1 MYLLCTHKKAVE
13 EIMKRPK
20 GAKEKKSTP
29 CPSMIVDYNQ
39 NMGGVDLMDQ
49 YLSYY
54 YLTTKRSL
62 KWWKKVFWRLID
74 ICVLNSWVIY
84 PSNFPDST
92 VNTHKLPRLKLIE
105 EFVQPLLTLHASPEC
120 PRHLHTK
127 SREPVATDGR
137 LLEKHFSYKH
147 SKCQ

>member
-1 MYLLCTHKKAVE
+1 
-13 EIMKRPK
+13 MKRSK

-39 NMGGVDLMDQ
+39 NMGGVDLTDQ

-92 VNTHKLPRLKLIE
+92 VNTHKLPGLNSSRSSFSHYLPCM
-105 EFVQPLLTLHASPEC
+105 PLQNALVTFIPKAESLLPLMVASLRSTFPTST
-120 PRHLHTK
+120 PSASDVLFAVRKVT
-127 SREPVATDGR
+127 
-137 LLEKHFSYKH
+137 SYW
-147 SKCQ
+147 